1 MFRNI
6 VLSAAGAGLV
16 ACLAVGALQFVTT
29 EPLILQAEV
38 FEQADQAAVHDRA
51 HAPAGE
57 AAVAEAGHHDEGVW
71 QPADG
76 LERTL
81 YTFLADLL
89 VGVAVSL
96 MLLGAMVLKGDP
108 IDARRG
114 LVWGA
119 AGFVA
124 ASLLPSLGLPPELPG
139 TPVADLLSRQ
149 TWWLATAIASA
160 AGIFALIGA
169 RHWGWR
175 VAGLVLIVAPHVV
188 GAPEP
193 ASHEAAYPAALAGA
207 FVVASIVV
215 SGALWSLAGLSSG
228 WLYQRLSR
236 SG

>member
-16 ACLAVGALQFVTT
+16 ACLAVGTLQIVTT
-29 EPLILQAEV
+29 GPLILQAEV
-38 FEQADQAAVHDRA
+38 FEQAGEAAVHDHT

-57 AAVAEAGHHDEGVW
+57 AAVAEAGHHDEGAW

-139 TPVADLLSRQ
+139 TPAADLLSRQ
-149 TWWLATAIASA
+149 TWWLATALASA
-160 AGIFALIGA
+160 AGIAALVGA

-175 VAGLVLIVAPHVV
+175 VAGLALIVVPHVI
-188 GAPEP
+188 GAPEA
-193 ASHEAAYPAALAGA
+193 ASREAAYPAEMAGE
-207 FVVASIVV
+207 FVMASIVV
-215 SGALWSLAGLSSG
+215 SGVLWTLAGVSSG
-228 WLYQRLSR
+228 WIYQRLSR
-236 SG
+236 SR

>member
-1 MFRNI
+1 MLRNM

-16 ACLAVGALQFVTT
+16 ACLAIGVLQFVTT

-38 FEQADQAAVHDRA
+38 FEQAGEPAVHDHA
-51 HAPAGE
+51 HAGE
-57 AAVAEAGHHDEGVW
+57 AAVAEGAHHHDEGAW

-76 LERTL
+76 LERAL
-81 YTFLADLL
+81 YTFLADFL

-96 MLLGAMVLKGDP
+96 MLLAAMVLTGDP

-114 LVWGA
+114 LLWGA

-139 TPVADLLSRQ
+139 AAAADLISRQ

-160 AGIFALIGA
+160 AGIFALFTA

-175 VAGLVLIVAPHVV
+175 VAGLALIVVPHVV

-193 ASHEAAYPAALAGA
+193 ASHEAAYPAALAGD
-207 FVVASIVV
+207 FVIASIVV
-215 SGALWSLAGLSSG
+215 SAVLWSLAGFSSG
-228 WLYQRLSR
+228 WIYQRLSR
-236 SG
+236 GG